1 MPKETCL
8 FRLYTS
14 LSSHNALRCDF
25 VQTHFSHKTILVLKQ
40 VTQYCCVLIQ
50 ALTPT
55 LLLFFPNTWFMVFP
69 FLTKEFQG
77 MRAVL
82 ASTFL
87 KADRGSAVMAAAVTL
102 PYFSLALSKGLLTHS
117 HYWEHFL
124 SSMLCFILSFL
135 LEKFD
140 WIGNAGG
147 LSTVWL

>member
-77 MRAVL
+77 MRAGL
-82 ASTFL
+82 QA
-87 KADRGSAVMAAAVTL
+87 
-102 PYFSLALSKGLLTHS
+102 PFSRLTVGLQ
-117 HYWEHFL
+117 
-124 SSMLCFILSFL
+124 
-135 LEKFD
+135 
-140 WIGNAGG
+140 
-147 LSTVWL
+147 